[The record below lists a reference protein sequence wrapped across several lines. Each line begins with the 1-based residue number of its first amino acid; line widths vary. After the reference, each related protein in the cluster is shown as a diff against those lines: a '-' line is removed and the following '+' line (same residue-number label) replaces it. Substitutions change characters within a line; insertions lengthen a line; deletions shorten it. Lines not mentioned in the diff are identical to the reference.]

1 MLQILK
7 DLWEESGFWTRI
19 LIITLFLSTLLL
31 LAVASIL
38 ILFCYIYFFGN
49 ILGIIFYVIF
59 PIIFVIV
66 FIKAMNEN
74 L

>member
-19 LIITLFLSTLLL
+19 LIITLFLLTLLL
-31 LAVASIL
+31 VVTIGL
-38 ILFCYIYFFGN
+38 ILFYYICSGDV
-49 ILGIIFYVIF
+49 LGIIFYVVF
-59 PIIFVIV
+59 PIMFVIV
-66 FIKAMNEN
+66 FIKAVNEN

>member
-19 LIITLFLSTLLL
+19 LIITLFLLTLLL
-31 LAVASIL
+31 VVTIGL
-38 ILFCYIYFFGN
+38 ILFCYICSGDV
-49 ILGIIFYVIF
+49 LGIIFYVVF

-66 FIKAMNEN
+66 FIKAVNEN

>member
-19 LIITLFLSTLLL
+19 LIITLFLLTLLL
-31 LAVASIL
+31 VVTIGL
-38 ILFCYIYFFGN
+38 ILFCYICSGDV
-49 ILGIIFYVIF
+49 LGIIFYVVF
-59 PIIFVIV
+59 PIMFVIV
-66 FIKAMNEN
+66 FIKAVNEN

>member
-19 LIITLFLSTLLL
+19 LIIMLFLLTLL
-31 LAVASIL
+31 VVTIGL
-38 ILFCYIYFFGN
+38 ILSCYICSGDV
-49 ILGIIFYVIF
+49 LGIIFYVVF

-66 FIKAMNEN
+66 FIKAVNEN